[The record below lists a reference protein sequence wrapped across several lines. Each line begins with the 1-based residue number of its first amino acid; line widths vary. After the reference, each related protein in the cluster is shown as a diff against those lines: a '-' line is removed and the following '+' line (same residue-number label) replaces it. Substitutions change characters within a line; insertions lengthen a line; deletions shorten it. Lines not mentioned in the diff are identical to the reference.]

1 MCKQSHSS
9 VLLSLCY
16 VLYLLPGK
24 RCGHEESSHWWRS
37 GDGKIISVAEEG
49 GKKKKKSFLSLR
61 IQTNTLGLNPK
72 TMLIKAR
79 KHLET
84 LPTKMSIYIFSEI
97 AAKDKAAFLHRREH
111 LEYQRFRV

>member
-37 GDGKIISVAEEG
+37 GDGKIISVAEE
-49 GKKKKKSFLSLR
+49 KKKKSFLSLR
-61 IQTNTLGLNPK
+61 IQANTLGLNPK

-84 LPTKMSIYIFSEI
+84 PDKDVYLYFSKI
-97 AAKDKAAFLHRREH
+97 ATEDKAAFLHRREH